1 MARKPVFDRPIA
13 HRGLHDR
20 VAGIIE
26 NSASAFER
34 AIEGGFAI
42 ECDLQLTSDGS
53 AVVFHD
59 DDRERLTGKS
69 GFVRDASLRD
79 MTTTPLLG
87 STAGDCPQTFEDF
100 LKQAAGRTL
109 LQVELKQQ
117 THDNTP
123 RLAEVA
129 ANAVKNYN
137 GPLVFE
143 SFDPHLIAA
152 VRRAGFN
159 GHVGI
164 ITYNYDEPDW
174 HPTMTSTQRFQLRHL
189 IHAPWSRFD
198 FISCHQK
205 ALDLPA
211 VRFFRAM
218 GAPVTAWTI
227 RSSSEARTV
236 GSRADQLVF
245 EGFDPDRA

>member
-1 MARKPVFDRPIA
+1 MAKPVFDRPIA

-20 VAGIIE
+20 AAGIIE

-34 AIEGGFAI
+34 AIAAGFAI
-42 ECDLQLTSDGS
+42 ECDLQLTSDGVP
-53 AVVFHD
+53 VVFHD
-59 DDRERLTGKS
+59 DDRERLTGKT
-69 GFVRDASLRD
+69 GFVRDATAAE
-79 MTTTPLLG
+79 MTTTPLTG
-87 STAGDCPQTFEDF
+87 SAGNECPQTFSDM
-100 LKQAAGRTL
+100 LKQVAGRTL

-117 THDNTP
+117 THDNTE
-123 RLAEVA
+123 RLAEA
-129 ANAVKNYN
+129 AARLVKGYK

-152 VRRAGFN
+152 VRRAGFS

-164 ITYNYDEPDW
+164 ITSAYDDDKSE
-174 HPTMTSTQRFQLRHL
+174 SRLSNAQRFQLRHL

-211 VRFFRAM
+211 IRFFRAM

-227 RSSSEARTV
+227 RSSDEARTV
-236 GSRADQLVF
+236 GRRADQLVF